1 MADKKYKKKALEDL
15 IVPREVNS
23 EPEDNEPLS
32 DQDKI
37 LLRDFH
43 KKVKSNEIQPSRQE
57 EDEIRLK
64 GTDKEV
70 LDERGFY
77 NTRKLIDSG
86 KVGGKDVEQLFK
98 RIKKSKSNPI

>member
-1 MADKKYKKKALEDL
+1 MADKKYKQKAIEDL
-15 IVPREVNS
+15 IVPKAKKQ

-32 DQDKI
+32 DQDK
-37 LLRDFH
+37 LLLKSFH
-43 KKVKSNEIQPSRQE
+43 KSVKNNEIRP
-57 EDEIRLK
+57 
-64 GTDKEV
+64 DKETRQDMSLTGDDQEM

-98 RIKKSKSNPI
+98 KIKKNKSNPI